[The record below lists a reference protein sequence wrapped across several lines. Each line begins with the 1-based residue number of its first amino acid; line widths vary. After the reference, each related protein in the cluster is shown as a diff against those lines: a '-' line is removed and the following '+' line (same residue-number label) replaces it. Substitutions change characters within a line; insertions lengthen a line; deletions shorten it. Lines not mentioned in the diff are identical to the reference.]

1 MAKKV
6 FSFKALETDAEVKF
20 LRREV
25 RRTNTN
31 ISTVIRQLIRN
42 AMEGKDVNAQAEIL
56 KAKLERLEKISLSAV
71 EKASYA
77 KYIALA
83 NYSELVEGDQSEIEE
98 MENSAV
104 EFIKEEMEEI

>member
-20 LRREV
+20 LKREV
-25 RRTNTN
+25 RKTNTN

-42 AMEGKDVNAQAEIL
+42 AMEGKDVDDQTEIL

-71 EKASYA
+71 KNASYA

-83 NYSELVEGDQSEIEE
+83 NYSKLVEGDQSEIEK